1 LEIVHLSVGLYPKFF
16 ESCSQI
22 SEDSAKK
29 AYKLYVKN
37 LLWFMVQLFGRVL
50 TKAPDFRRW
59 SSFGCAAAMRLIS
72 LSFAGASVPTPCR
85 AAKPRVNVPEKREG
99 K

>member
-1 LEIVHLSVGLYPKFF
+1 LGYIRKFF

-37 LLWFMVQLFGRVL
+37 LLWFMVQPFGRVL
-50 TKAPDFRRW
+50 TKAPDFRLW
-59 SSFGCAAAMRLIS
+59 SSFGCAAAMRLS
-72 LSFAGASVPTPCR
+72 L
-85 AAKPRVNVPEKREG
+85 
-99 K
+99 